1 MGRLKRL
8 QHIGIKVS
16 DIENSMAFYRDV
28 LGLKVSERHE
38 PGEAPGYPGLC
49 LMRCE
54 RDHHHVNLIYSPDW
68 AGRESR
74 GDSGGDDNLDIGVHH
89 FAFEVD
95 TRQDFDEMLEE
106 LNGKGVE
113 IVMGPVKHSTTA
125 PDGDGSW
132 GENRSFYFLDPDRNR
147 IEIFCEMHKFDE

>member
-16 DIENSMAFYRDV
+16 NIERSIEFYRNI
-28 LGLKVSERHE
+28 LGLKISDQAK

-68 AGRESR
+68 AGNKSR
-74 GDSGGDDNLDIGVHH
+74 GDSGANDNFDVGVHH

-95 TRQDFDEMLEE
+95 TRRDFEEMLEE
-106 LNGKGVE
+106 LKSKNIE
-113 IVMGPVKHSTTA
+113 IVMGPLKHSTTA

-132 GENRSFYFLDPDRNR
+132 GENRSFYFLDPDHNR
-147 IEIFCEMHKFDE
+147 IEIFCEMHKYDE